1 MAKGKEKIWLK
12 IDTNVLLSASLNI
25 YVSKELLPIAPG
37 E

>member
-12 IDTNVLLSASLNI
+12 IGTNGLLSASINI
-25 YVSKELLPIAPG
+25 YVSKELLPIAPW